1 MYINRE
7 NELEKVFWFQ
17 SLVFHFC
24 SLTLLPTIFFPRYI
38 SVITPTNCAVFPSM
52 NFLARQLPVM
62 ESEIINQLCKT
73 TLGLHLRFSL
83 YLVSLSLGCYIYKSL
98 FCKELPSPSQMCG
111 VHPVQ
116 RLSMLTAVI
125 NWAWAN
131 LKKTRGGCRNTPC
144 TFFFYFFF
152 YYHYYFSVDCLS
164 FV

>member
-24 SLTLLPTIFFPRYI
+24 SLTLLPTIFFLCYI
-38 SVITPTNCAVFPSM
+38 SVTTPTNCAVFPSM

-83 YLVSLSLGCYIYKSL
+83 YLVSLSLGCYTYKSL
-98 FCKELPSPSQMCG
+98 FYKELPSPSQMCG

-131 LKKTRGGCRNTPC
+131 LKKTRVDVVIPPAR
-144 TFFFYFFF
+144 FFFFLPSLLFFG
-152 YYHYYFSVDCLS
+152 
-164 FV
+164 